1 MGVLDK
7 FLSIM
12 KLDEDDYDDDDF
24 MDDDEEFD
32 DYDDKSRKMHLEKK
46 TA

>member
-32 DYDDKSRKMHLEKK
+32 DYDDKSKKNAFGKK

>member
-24 MDDDEEFD
+24 MDDEEFD
-32 DYDDKSRKMHLEKK
+32 DYDDKSKK
-46 TA
+46 NAFGK